1 MTIIL
6 IVSSRS
12 MLLLKKVLLP
22 MQHKFISDAR
32 SRIQVIQCHDVIVFK
47 TVRLQFTHHLQNR
60 LRNLLVIQ
68 QRFQID
74 AFLMNKPSVFECIGV
89 DGRRKRIEIS
99 GFSNENIF
107 SGLCNDSISPR
118 SVADQNS
125 KNNIYSIYVHDFS
138 AWL

>member
-1 MTIIL
+1 M
-6 IVSSRS
+6 
-12 MLLLKKVLLP
+12 
-22 MQHKFISDAR
+22 
-32 SRIQVIQCHDVIVFK
+32 
-47 TVRLQFTHHLQNR
+47 
-60 LRNLLVIQ
+60 VIQ

-74 AFLMNKPSVFECIGV
+74 AFLMNKRSVFECIGV

-99 GFSNENIF
+99 GFSNENTFSASGPQF